1 MSFSVP
7 NSVDPKS
14 RASIWLESQRLNLSV
29 VCDGLLD
36 SAKKCEH
43 CSGDCRRFVV
53 CWISLPLSS

>member
-43 CSGDCRRFVV
+43 CSGD
-53 CWISLPLSS
+53 